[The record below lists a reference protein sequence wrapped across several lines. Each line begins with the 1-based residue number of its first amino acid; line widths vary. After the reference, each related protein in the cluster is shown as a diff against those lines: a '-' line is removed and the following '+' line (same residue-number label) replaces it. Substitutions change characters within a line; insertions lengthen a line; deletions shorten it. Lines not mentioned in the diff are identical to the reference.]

1 MPELVT
7 LSLHSF
13 RGVRDSASLL
23 VEQLLKQ
30 YPCLSNGVMQVAL
43 FAMAK
48 LPLPVSLAGWWQAD
62 NSAELHVRILNIC
75 A

>member
-30 YPCLSNGVMQVAL
+30 YPCLSSGVMQVAL

-48 LPLPVSLAGWWQAD
+48 LPLPVSAAD
-62 NSAELHVRILNIC
+62 WRAS
-75 A
+75 

>member
-1 MPELVT
+1 MLTFIPSALVQDVMPELVT

-48 LPLPVSLAGWWQAD
+48 LPLPVSLAGW
-62 NSAELHVRILNIC
+62 
-75 A
+75 